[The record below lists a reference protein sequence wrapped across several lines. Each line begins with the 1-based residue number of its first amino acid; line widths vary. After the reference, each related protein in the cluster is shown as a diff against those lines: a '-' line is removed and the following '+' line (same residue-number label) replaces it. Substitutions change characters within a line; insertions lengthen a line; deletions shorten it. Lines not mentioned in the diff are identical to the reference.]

1 MGSIDTLIPRF
12 YIRLIMRKLLPLIV
26 LIVATSGGCQTD
38 APFARSEADAQLF
51 GPVSMRLHPIFT
63 QVKSWDA
70 DDKPDGI
77 EALVE
82 LQDQFGDPTKAS
94 GRVIFE
100 LFDYQ
105 AYNPER
111 RGERIVNPWIGYL
124 ETLDEQ
130 RDRWNR
136 TSRTYSFQL
145 AYDQIQPNKTYVLT
159 AEFQLSGGGR
169 FFDRVVIEGR
179 RAESGSLF
187 PPATAP
193 VLNPSNTPVP
203 SSDGPGT
210 RTPQP

>member
-1 MGSIDTLIPRF
+1 MRVVPITLVAVI
-12 YIRLIMRKLLPLIV
+12 ILL
-26 LIVATSGGCQTD
+26 TGCQSD
-38 APFARSEADAQLF
+38 APFVRSEADARLF

-63 QVKSWDA
+63 QVKDWTGDN
-70 DDKPDGI
+70 KPDGI
-77 EALVE
+77 EALIE

-94 GRVIFE
+94 GRVVFE
-100 LFDYQ
+100 LFEYQ

-111 RGERIVNPWIGYL
+111 RGDRLVNPWIGYL

-145 AYDQIQPNKTYVLT
+145 QYDQIQPNRTYVLT

-169 FFDRVVIEGR
+169 FFDRIIIEGQR
-179 RAESGSLF
+179 GESPSLF
-187 PPATAP
+187 PPTTAP
-193 VLNPSNTPVP
+193 AVNPAPIQPT
-203 SSDGPGT
+203 DGPGT